1 MRQVKFENKAK
12 LLEIFKRYGVSKAA
26 VFGSEARG
34 EAKAGSDIDFLIEMD
49 VNRSLMDLSGLKID
63 LEELLN
69 KNVDLVEYH
78 LIHPK
83 LKNEILSE
91 QVVIL

>member
-1 MRQVKFENKAK
+1 MGQIKFGNKTK
-12 LLEIFKRYGVSKAA
+12 LIEIFKRYGVTKAA
-26 VFGSEARG
+26 VFGSQARG
-34 EAKAGSDIDFLIEMD
+34 DAKVSSDIDFLIEMED
-49 VNRSLMDLSGLKID
+49 TRSLMDLAGLKID
-63 LEELLN
+63 LEELLD

-83 LKNEILSE
+83 LKSEILSE